1 MIIHIKIS
9 LVSFLSLLSAYLV
22 QFYIIVPIESTVS
35 SHDMLP
41 SSLFLPYGIMVLLA
55 IYFSW
60 ASVMAI
66 FAAHI
71 TAFYLTDNL
80 FIFSENWTAALV
92 SSVCVPFINTLLVKI
107 GILGSAFYKGRINA
121 AFFLLV
127 GSLAALSIHLLVFYP
142 LKKPDLGVVFGQY
155 LQSFVGYL
163 LGLFVIISL
172 VIGYK
177 RIKG

>member
-1 MIIHIKIS
+1 
-9 LVSFLSLLSAYLV
+9 
-22 QFYIIVPIESTVS
+22 
-35 SHDMLP
+35 
-41 SSLFLPYGIMVLLA
+41 MVLLA

-127 GSLAALSIHLLVFYP
+127 GSLAALSIYLLVFYP
-142 LKKPDLGVVFGQY
+142 
-155 LQSFVGYL
+155 
-163 LGLFVIISL
+163 
-172 VIGYK
+172 
-177 RIKG
+177 